1 MKSHPF
7 WIDRQQDLDTWV
19 SDAEAAPWLGVDTEF
34 ERVRTFF
41 PRFCLLQMSTPE
53 KAVCIDPLADLDWD
67 AVRNLLTQTRPTKI
81 FHAARQD
88 LEVLHN
94 CLSVMPANVFDT
106 QIASAFCGYGEQVGY
121 AHLVKEICGV
131 SLPKAFT
138 RTPWCRRPLSEEEI
152 QYALDDVHY
161 LGMLYETLSADLH
174 DRGRVSWQSDD
185 CAALVSDQVLQKA
198 QRAPI
203 HRVMGACAGMDDA
216 SQSVAVALAKWRED
230 LAREKDRPRE
240 WLLSTDVLVEL
251 ARARPQNLQ
260 ALAAVPGLEKSIL
273 KRRGEELLG
282 VIRAGE
288 TPASDFTPMPRPVR
302 PDAALKALGNALW
315 KHLKEACE
323 HEGIPTSVVARRDE
337 IRALAAGERHNLRI
351 LNGWRRAFIGESLL
365 ALTSQ
370 ENISRS

>member
-1 MKSHPF
+1 
-7 WIDRQQDLDTWV
+7 
-19 SDAEAAPWLGVDTEF
+19 
-34 ERVRTFF
+34 
-41 PRFCLLQMSTPE
+41 
-53 KAVCIDPLADLDWD
+53 
-67 AVRNLLTQTRPTKI
+67 
-81 FHAARQD
+81 
-88 LEVLHN
+88 
-94 CLSVMPANVFDT
+94 
-106 QIASAFCGYGEQVGY
+106 
-121 AHLVKEICGV
+121 
-131 SLPKAFT
+131 
-138 RTPWCRRPLSEEEI
+138 
-152 QYALDDVHY
+152 
-161 LGMLYETLSADLH
+161 
-174 DRGRVSWQSDD
+174 
-185 CAALVSDQVLQKA
+185 
-198 QRAPI
+198 
-203 HRVMGACAGMDDA
+203 MDDA

-251 ARARPQNLQ
+251 ARTRPQNLQ

-323 HEGIPTSVVARRDE
+323 HEGIPTAVVARRDE